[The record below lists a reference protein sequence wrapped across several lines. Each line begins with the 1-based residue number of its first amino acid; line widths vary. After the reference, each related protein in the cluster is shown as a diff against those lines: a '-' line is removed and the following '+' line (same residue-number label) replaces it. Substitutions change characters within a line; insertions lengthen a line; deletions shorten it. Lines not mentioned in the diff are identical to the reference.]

1 MRKIGIIIGCLVL
14 GAVVFSVTMKKA
26 TDTPVV
32 LSELQEEDVAP
43 VVSTPTLLWAG
54 PFASDAVTLLPN
66 FESFKLSSDAS
77 EQNNCDFL
85 SSAGFYTKE
94 NKPVGYFYAQEKEYR
109 AGHESALFNGYITA
123 NKMGVIRITSI
134 LPRDQLVW
142 GLQTGPVLREN
153 GKNSVLRITND
164 KNARRVFAAVTG
176 DNKLF
181 IAVVYDPLS
190 SFRGPKLV
198 DLPSFVSELE
208 EKTGVVIADAINL
221 DGGSAS
227 TFKNE
232 EKYLTELSPVGSFLC
247 IQK

>member
-1 MRKIGIIIGCLVL
+1 MRKIGIVIVVVL
-14 GAVVFSVTMKKA
+14 LSALVFSLSMRKA
-26 TDTPVV
+26 TELPRV
-32 LSELQEEDVAP
+32 LSEIQEEDVTP
-43 VVSTPTLLWAG
+43 VAATTTLLWAG
-54 PFASDAVTLLPN
+54 PFEADAVSLLPN
-66 FESFKLSSDAS
+66 FESFKLSSDVLEENTCA
-77 EQNNCDFL
+77 FL

-109 AGHESALFNGYITA
+109 TGHESALFNGYITA
-123 NKMGVIRITSI
+123 NKMGIIRITSI
-134 LPRDQLVW
+134 LPRDPLVW

-181 IAVVYDPLS
+181 IAVVFDPRS

-198 DLPSFVSELE
+198 DLPIFVSELE
-208 EKTGVVIADAINL
+208 EKTGVAIADAINL